1 MLQHLIQLES
11 KLIIKIIKYAFYS
24 TLIWRKSVD
33 SGNTFFKDSKIPCI
47 LVESKVDL
55 LPVDEQDK
63 IDELKQFSDE
73 NGFNGSFRTSAKTGK
88 NISESMEFLVKEI
101 IKKLEE
107 YKSKKKESTKDK
119 NSVQLD
125 PDKHN
130 EEVKK
135 RKNVFRG
142 CCKWE
147 L

>member
-1 MLQHLIQLES
+1 LLW
-11 KLIIKIIKYAFYS
+11 K
-24 TLIWRKSVD
+24 KSVD
-33 SGNTFFKDSKIPCI
+33 NSNTFFKDSKIPCI

-73 NGFNGSFRTSAKTGK
+73 NGFNGCFRTSAKTGK
-88 NISESMEFLVKEI
+88 NVSESMEFLVKEI

-107 YKSKKKESTKDK
+107 YHSKERDSTKDR
-119 NSVQLD
+119 NSVKLD

-135 RKNVFRG
+135 RKNIFGG

>member
-1 MLQHLIQLES
+1 M
-11 KLIIKIIKYAFYS
+11 
-24 TLIWRKSVD
+24 
-33 SGNTFFKDSKIPCI
+33 
-47 LVESKVDL
+47 VESKVDL
-55 LPVDEQDK
+55 LQVDEQDK

-73 NGFNGSFRTSAKTGK
+73 NGFNGCFRTSAKTGK

-107 YKSKKKESTKDK
+107 YYSKERESTKDK
-119 NSVQLD
+119 NNVKLD

-135 RKNVFRG
+135 RKNIFGG

>member
-1 MLQHLIQLES
+1 MLQYQIQLES
-11 KLIIKIIKYAFYS
+11 KLIIKFIKYAFYS
-24 TLIWRKSVD
+24 TLLWKKSVD
-33 SGNTFFKDSKIPCI
+33 NSNTFFKGSKIPCI

-73 NGFNGSFRTSAKTGK
+73 NGFNGCFRTSAKTGK
-88 NISESMEFLVKEI
+88 NVSESMEFLVKEI
-101 IKKLEE
+101 IKKL
-107 YKSKKKESTKDK
+107 K
-119 NSVQLD
+119 LD

-130 EEVKK
+130 EELKK
-135 RKNVFRG
+135 RKNIFGG